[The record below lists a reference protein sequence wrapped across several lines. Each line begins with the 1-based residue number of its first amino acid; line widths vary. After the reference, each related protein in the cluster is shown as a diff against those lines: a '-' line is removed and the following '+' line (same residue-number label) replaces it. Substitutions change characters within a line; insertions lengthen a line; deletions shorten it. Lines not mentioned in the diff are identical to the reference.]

1 MDRGNKSIL
10 IIELE
15 VFLLLGP
22 TKSKGKLEQETHISK
37 FLENENGGE
46 FIRNTKKQK
55 VHLKISNQRVNVA
68 IEVLPYPR
76 AQNSLFLLLKNINL
90 E

>member
-46 FIRNTKKQK
+46 FIRNTKSKK
-55 VHLKISNQRVNVA
+55 FI
-68 IEVLPYPR
+68 
-76 AQNSLFLLLKNINL
+76 
-90 E
+90 